1 MKKVISVVLV
11 FVLLLGM
18 SVSAQ
23 KDETSFKDVPKGDY
37 FEQYIYKL
45 KELGIT
51 QGDDKGNFGFN
62 KNISRAEFLTFL
74 MRLQQLELDNSP
86 NPEMFQDIKPTDW
99 YYAYINLGLQ
109 NKTILKSDYV
119 NNSFQPN
126 KPMTRDEMAVMI
138 VRALQYD
145 TLAASVKNLPSQF
158 SDVNTNIGYI
168 ELAKDLG
175 IINGRSKDLFDPKA
189 PATKQEAAA
198 MLIRMYNINNNQLS
212 VVNGFYAIK
221 SFDQADMI
229 PDFNS
234 IGFGWSR
241 LDYNQTSGHI
251 ELSTQKTTGGQPFYI
266 PEDYQNMTA
275 KADQSNVVKYLMVFG
290 SNEDKVKVNGL
301 DEKLVSLLLKDPAA
315 VQKLTADIVAATEQ
329 FGAQAVSFE
338 GVIVDFEGLRDNGM
352 DKQSFVS
359 FLTELS
365 NQLKVKG
372 KLLAV
377 CINPPRETGQQ
388 YYDGYD
394 LASIGALADYVILM
408 AHDYEAKLVSSQAAA
423 SFKGETPMAPLKDV
437 YYAMKLA
444 MNGGKGV
451 PKEKLLLQLN
461 FAAAQWQ
468 FKDGILQNNSPYSP
482 EYSKLLSRMKDPNT
496 TSKTFNYSEL
506 YQMPYLTYEADGIK
520 NIIWYEDE
528 RSISAKVRL
537 ARLLGIEGISCWRLG
552 LIPAFGEAENAPY
565 KLNIWDIIKSVN

>member
-1 MKKVISVVLV
+1 MKKVISVVLI
-11 FVLLLGM
+11 FVLLL
-18 SVSAQ
+18 SINVAAQ
-23 KDETSFKDVPKGDY
+23 KEETSFKDVPQGDY
-37 FEQYIYKL
+37 FEQYISKL
-45 KELGIT
+45 RELGIT

-74 MRLQQLELDNSP
+74 MRLQQLELDTNP

-99 YYAYINLGLQ
+99 YYPYVNLGLK
-109 NKTILKSDYV
+109 NKTIIKSDYG
-119 NNSFQPN
+119 NNSFEPN
-126 KPMTRDEMAVMI
+126 KAMTREEIAIMI

-145 TLAASVKNLPSQF
+145 TLAAAVKNLPSQF
-158 SDVNTNIGYI
+158 SDVKTNIGYI

-175 IINGRSKDLFDPKA
+175 IINGRGKDIFDPKA
-189 PATKQEAAA
+189 TATKQEAAA

-221 SFDQADMI
+221 SFDQAAMI
-229 PDFNS
+229 PNFDS

-251 ELSTQKTTGGQPFYI
+251 ELSTQRTTGGQPFYI
-266 PEDYQNMTA
+266 PEDYENMTA
-275 KADQSNVVKYLMVFG
+275 KADQSSVVKYLMVFG

-301 DEKLVSLLLKDPAA
+301 DEKLVSLLLKDPEAQ
-315 VQKLTADIVAATEQ
+315 QKLAADIAAATDQ
-329 FGAQAVSFE
+329 FGAKGVSFE
-338 GVIVDFEGLRDNGM
+338 GVIIDSEGLRDNGT

-365 NQLKVKG
+365 SQLKAKG
-372 KLLAV
+372 KLLTV
-377 CINPPRETGQQ
+377 CINPPREPGQQ

-408 AHDYEAKLVSSQAAA
+408 AHDYEAKLVSSQEAAA
-423 SFKGETPMAPLKDV
+423 FKGETPMAPLKDV

-444 MNGGKGV
+444 INGGNGI

-468 FKDGILQNNSPYSP
+468 FKDGVLQNNSPYSP

-496 TSKTFNYSEL
+496 LAKTFNYSEL
-506 YQMPYLTYEADGIK
+506 YQMPYFTYEAEGIK

-528 RSISAKVRL
+528 RSIGAKVRL
-537 ARLLGIEGISCWRLG
+537 ARLLGVEGISCWRLG
-552 LIPAFGEAENAPY
+552 LIPAYGEPENVPY
-565 KLNIWDIIKSVN
+565 KLNIWDSIKSLN